1 MSWLLPADHSVLKQ
15 TLRRIVPNAHSI
27 TSSVVVLLPT
37 STMFNPH
44 VCNNML
50 SSIKL
55 SSMAAGRWPELYY
68 FYENGVAYKNA
79 CIYKERKGFMTPE
92 QLRDAYN
99 RYIDERKQSYVAKMT
114 NINASTLSS
123 FKNGKFDLYPEL
135 HERLETF
142 LNEHR

>member
-1 MSWLLPADHSVLKQ
+1 MTR
-15 TLRRIVPNAHSI
+15 TL
-27 TSSVVVLLPT
+27 
-37 STMFNPH
+37 
-44 VCNNML
+44 
-50 SSIKL
+50 
-55 SSMAAGRWPELYY
+55 Y
-68 FYENGVAYKNA
+68 FYKNGVAYKNA

-99 RYIDERKQSYVAKMT
+99 RYIDERKQSYVARMT

>member
-27 TSSVVVLLPT
+27 TSSVIVLLPT
-37 STMFNPH
+37 ATMFNPH
-44 VCNNML
+44 VCYML

-55 SSMAAGRWPELYY
+55 PLGGRTMTRTLL
-68 FYENGVAYKNA
+68 FYKNGVAYKNA
-79 CIYKERKGFMTPE
+79 CIYKERKIFMTPE

>member
-1 MSWLLPADHSVLKQ
+1 MTR
-15 TLRRIVPNAHSI
+15 TL
-27 TSSVVVLLPT
+27 
-37 STMFNPH
+37 
-44 VCNNML
+44 
-50 SSIKL
+50 
-55 SSMAAGRWPELYY
+55 Y
-68 FYENGVAYKNA
+68 FYKNGVAYKNA
-79 CIYKERKGFMTPE
+79 CIYKERNGFMTPE

>member
-15 TLRRIVPNAHSI
+15 TLRRKLYRMHIQLQVP
-27 TSSVVVLLPT
+27 LLSCCRPLPC
-37 STMFNPH
+37 STHMCVICYLPLGSRT
-44 VCNNML
+44 MTRTL
-50 SSIKL
+50 L
-55 SSMAAGRWPELYY
+55 
-68 FYENGVAYKNA
+68 FYENGIAYDNA
-79 CIYKERKGFMTPE
+79 YTYKERKGFMTPE
-92 QLRDAYN
+92 QLREAYTK
-99 RYIDERKQSYVAKMT
+99 YIDERKQSYVARMT

>member
-27 TSSVVVLLPT
+27 TSSVIVLLPT

-55 SSMAAGRWPELYY
+55 PLGGRTMTRTLL
-68 FYENGVAYKNA
+68 FYKNGVAYKNA
-79 CIYKERKGFMTPE
+79 CIYKERKIFMTPE